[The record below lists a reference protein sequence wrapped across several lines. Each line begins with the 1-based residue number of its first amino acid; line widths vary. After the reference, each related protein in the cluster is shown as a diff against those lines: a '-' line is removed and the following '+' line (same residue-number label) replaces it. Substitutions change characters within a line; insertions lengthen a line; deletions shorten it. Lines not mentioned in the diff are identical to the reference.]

1 MRLGALET
9 ALAGTAKSLRRPAI
23 GFHLGHYLLLKP
35 DPSTTAGEGG
45 LRHALTQW
53 P

>member
-9 ALAGTAKSLRRPAI
+9 ALAGAAKSLRCTAI

-35 DPSTTAGEGG
+35 DPSTIAGEGG
-45 LRHALTQW
+45 LRHAVMQW